1 MPEQLKDQ
9 PREQPKGP
17 IDPNKIDPKKRQLT
31 IAEYKA
37 LQAQETNKFKIKIPL
52 VVKLIMALPLF
63 AIFLFGLFY
72 IPFLAIKGCSP
83 DSTESS
89 SPNR

>member
-1 MPEQLKDQ
+1 MPEQVQ
-9 PREQPKGP
+9 SQPKGP
-17 IDPNKIDPKKRQLT
+17 VDPQKLDPKKRQLT

-37 LQAQETNKFKIKIPL
+37 LQAKEANKFKVQIPMA
-52 VVKLIMALPLF
+52 VKLIMALPLF

-83 DSTESS
+83 DTTEKSS
-89 SPNR
+89 ASR

>member
-1 MPEQLKDQ
+1 MPEQLKD
-9 PREQPKGP
+9 QPKGP

-37 LQAQETNKFKIKIPL
+37 LQAQEANKFKIKIPL

-72 IPFLAIKGCSP
+72 IPFLAIKGCS
-83 DSTESS
+83 SNATESS